1 MGVSSYRQ
9 LKVWSLGIEL
19 AVEAYK
25 VTSCFPKY
33 ERFGLA
39 SQIQRSAAAIP
50 ANIAEGQGRFSTRE
64 FLRYIAIAYGSLAEL
79 ETHIEVATRI
89 GYLTSEQEC
98 ALGAR
103 AQEIGKLLNGLARS
117 LKSSQQ

>member
-25 VTSCFPKY
+25 LTNCFPKH

-39 SQIQRSAAAIP
+39 SQIQRAATAIP

-79 ETHIEVATRI
+79 ETHVEVATRI
-89 GYLTSEQEC
+89 GYLTHEQERT
-98 ALGAR
+98 LGAR
-103 AQEIGKLLNGLARS
+103 AQEIGRLLNGLARS
-117 LKSSQQ
+117 LRKEQ